1 VASREANGLELN
13 LPLLGSTG
21 SGLALA
27 ELLRLPAHV
36 DDGFFAEMLA
46 PVVDCF
52 RQGPRIAWVV
62 CEVENLRVPL
72 RIDHG
77 CINLP
82 AGRRHNDR
90 FHEREQS
97 AHAARV
103 HFRPELVQIVIRED
117 LVAGFGELFVI
128 LP

>member
-1 VASREANGLELN
+1 MWVVGQFPISRPAHVDSLTSSSE
-13 LPLLGSTG
+13 
-21 SGLALA
+21 LALS
-27 ELLRLPAHV
+27 ELFRLPAHV
-36 DDGFFAEMLA
+36 DDWLLTEMVA

-62 CEVENLRVPL
+62 CEVENLRV
-72 RIDHG
+72 IDHG

-97 AHAARV
+97 PHAARV
-103 HFRPELVQIVIRED
+103 HFRPEL
-117 LVAGFGELFVI
+117 
-128 LP
+128 